1 MKRFWKDVTLEEGDT
16 GFAVRLDGRA
26 VKTPLHNALILPNEP
41 LAKAALAEWDG
52 VGEEVDAATMPMTGF
67 ANTVI
72 DEVAKGRRGFV
83 DTIAAYGETDLFCYR
98 AENPQ
103 PLVDRQE
110 EQWGKWL
117 AWAQAR
123 YSLGFTV
130 ISGIIHQP
138 QPDDT
143 VARLKEAVE
152 ELSDWQLAAASK
164 LTHIS
169 GSLVATLALIDGEA
183 SAAAIWPDLI
193 LDELWQEEQWGADEF
208 ALKNRRDREAD
219 FMAAARFLA
228 MCG

>member
-26 VKTPLHNALILPNEP
+26 VKTPLHDALILPNEP
-41 LAKAALAEWDG
+41 LANAVLAEWDC

-72 DEVAKGRRGFV
+72 DEVAKSRSTFV
-83 DTIAAYGETDLFCYR
+83 DTIAAYSETDLFCYR

-117 AWAQAR
+117 RWAQTR
-123 YSLGFTV
+123 YLVSFTV

-138 QPDDT
+138 QPEDT

-152 ELSDWQLAAASK
+152 SLSKWQLATASK

-169 GSLVATLALIDGEA
+169 GSLVATLALTDGEV

-208 ALKNRRDREAD
+208 ALKNRRDREAE
-219 FMAAARFLA
+219 FMDAARFLA